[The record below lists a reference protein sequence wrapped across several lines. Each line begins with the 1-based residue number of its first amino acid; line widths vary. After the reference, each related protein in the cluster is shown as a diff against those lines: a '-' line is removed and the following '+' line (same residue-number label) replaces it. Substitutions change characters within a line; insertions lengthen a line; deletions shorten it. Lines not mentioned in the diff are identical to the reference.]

1 MGNLSTAGDAA
12 GAPSQVVGPG
22 RAVSSTVRM
31 DPEVMRAEAG
41 VVGRV
46 AEAQLVEGVD
56 VPSGATSGQQ
66 SCCYSPTSRCTDIR
80 LCRR

>member
-1 MGNLSTAGDAA
+1 VGNLSTAGDAA
-12 GAPSQVVGPG
+12 GALSQVVGPG
-22 RAVSSTVRM
+22 REVSSTVRM

-46 AEAQLVEGVD
+46 AEAQVAEGVD
-56 VPSGATSGQQ
+56 VPSGATLGQQ
-66 SCCYSPTSRCTDIR
+66 SCCYSPTSRCTATR

>member
-1 MGNLSTAGDAA
+1 VGNLSTAGDAA
-12 GAPSQVVGPG
+12 GALSQVVGPG
-22 RAVSSTVRM
+22 REVSSTVRM

-46 AEAQLVEGVD
+46 TEAQVAEGVD
-56 VPSGATSGQQ
+56 VPSAATFGQQ
-66 SCCYSPTSRCTDIR
+66 SCCYSPTSRCTATR